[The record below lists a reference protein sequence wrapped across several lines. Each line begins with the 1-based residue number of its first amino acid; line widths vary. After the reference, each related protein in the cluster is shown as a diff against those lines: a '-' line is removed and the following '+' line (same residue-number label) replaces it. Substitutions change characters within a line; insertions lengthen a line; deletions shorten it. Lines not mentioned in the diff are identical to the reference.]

1 MSGLK
6 EQKVGTALG
15 IALICLFSTIY
26 LAISYYIID
35 NSLSKYGQG
44 YEYYYLKK

>member
-1 MSGLK
+1 MEKLK

-26 LAISYYIID
+26 LSISYYIID
-35 NSLSKYGQG
+35 NELSKYGSG
-44 YEYYYLKK
+44 YEYYYLRK